1 LDPLPSPFSSI
12 DIILS
17 TAMSSESPGSDD
29 EEYTANIFRWMSDTA
44 AESDTTS
51 SVSLRSSAGA
61 LALWS
66 RGASG
71 SEATSAAMSPRAAH
85 GVLFTRPATSDSA
98 SDTASATASCRLPE
112 VLDLDQLLYNPRVVS
127 LDISGPPF
135 TALFLEKD
143 THHEHCVSGQRYTM
157 DDKLGCSLADMF
169 YFGVLRSFRLRCTCC
184 IRMGDMTGIALA
196 TALQESRSVQS
207 FTLYCECSSM
217 GDDTGIA
224 LAMALQENRS
234 VQSFTLWCDDT
245 SMGDATGIALATAL
259 QESRSVQTFELRCN
273 NTSMGDATGSALAT
287 ALQERRSVQTFE
299 LHCNNHSMGDAT
311 GIALATALQESRSVQ
326 SFTLS
331 CTGISMGDAT
341 GIALATALQESRSVQ
356 SFKLGCTRT
365 SMGDA
370 TGIALAAALQES
382 QSVQSFTL
390 CCDRTSMGDA
400 TGIALAT
407 ALKESQ
413 SVQVFCLNCADISM
427 GDATG
432 IALGLAVKESLSLLS
447 FKLWG
452 SESISEDTRT
462 VLMTALNGSVTLKS
476 FEVNLRDEWGLE
488 IDLGPWQS
496 HVDDVLARNRQLPSH
511 WLGAVC
517 FARHAAS
524 KASLGMSEAA
534 FRRLIFS
541 YFLPEGA
548 LERLAARAA
557 DRRSAGGASIAP
569 IPFMVAVQP

>member
-273 NTSMGDATGSALAT
+273 NTSMGDATG
-287 ALQERRSVQTFE
+287 
-299 LHCNNHSMGDAT
+299 
-311 GIALATALQESRSVQ
+311 IALATALQESRSVQ

-390 CCDRTSMGDA
+390 CCNRTSMGDA